1 MITFTSVQ
9 LLERA
14 RNFYELYYKENRL
27 SGFEQRMEEIR
38 SEIEH
43 TGTYV
48 QRTKELEYGARV
60 AWRNSNRCIGR
71 LFWKSLKIRD
81 LRHLDT
87 EQEIFDAVVGHLH
100 LAGNGGKIKSLISIF
115 RPFAPSDPNGIQ
127 IWNAKLIHYAGY
139 PQADGSCI
147 GDPSEIGFTKICQAL
162 GWRGKGTAFDVLPL
176 VIQKVGKDPVFFELP
191 ESAVLEVKITH
202 PGLPWLEGLGIKWYA
217 VPAISDM
224 VLEIGGVIYPCAPFN
239 GWYMLSEI
247 ACRNLADEQ
256 RYHLLPVIAAH
267 LGLDTGTKDQLWKDR
282 CLLELNTAVQYSFSQ
297 QGITLVDHHT
307 ASGQFL
313 QFCALESRA
322 GREVQADWAW
332 IVPPMSASTLG
343 VFHREWTNEVKTPA
357 FFYRDAPY
365 HPAQGVRQKCPFH
378 VHSLMPGTSA

>member
-1 MITFTSVQ
+1 MITLTSVQ
-9 LLERA
+9 LLDRA
-14 RNFYELYYKENRL
+14 RNFYALYYKENSL
-27 SGFEQRMEEIR
+27 SGFEQRMEEIKE
-38 SEIEH
+38 EITH

-48 QRTKELEYGARV
+48 QHTKELEYGARV

-71 LFWKSLKIRD
+71 LFWKSLKVKD

-87 EQEIFDAVVGHLH
+87 EREVFDAVVGHLS
-100 LAGNGGKIKSLISIF
+100 LAGNGGKIKSVISIF
-115 RPFAPSDPNGIQ
+115 RPFTPLDSSGIQ
-127 IWNAKLIHYAGY
+127 IWNAKLVHYAGY

-147 GDPSEIGFTKICQAL
+147 GDPSEIAFTRICQSL
-162 GWRGKGTAFDVLPL
+162 GWQGQGTAFDVLPV
-176 VIQKVGKDPVFFELP
+176 VIQKSGKPPMFFELP
-191 ESAVLEVKITH
+191 SSAVLEVKITH
-202 PGLPWLEGLGIKWYA
+202 PGLPWFEGLGIKWYA

-224 VLEIGGVIYPCAPFN
+224 VLEIGGIIYPCAPFN

-256 RYHLLPVIAAH
+256 RYHLLPVIAEH
-267 LGLDTGTKDQLWKDR
+267 LGLDTGTKDQLWTDR
-282 CLLELNTAVQYSFSQ
+282 CNTAVEYSFSNE
-297 QGITLVDHHT
+297 GITLVDHQT

-313 QFCALESRA
+313 QFCALESKA

-343 VFHREWTNEVKTPA
+343 VFHRDWPNEVKTPA

-365 HPAQGVRQKCPFH
+365 HPETGVQKKCPFH
-378 VHSLMPGTSA
+378 VHSLTGSTSA

>member
-1 MITFTSVQ
+1 MITLTSVQ
-9 LLERA
+9 LLDRA
-14 RNFYELYYKENRL
+14 RNFYVLYYKENSL
-27 SGFEQRMEEIR
+27 SGFEERMEEIKE
-38 SEIEH
+38 EITH

-48 QRTKELEYGARV
+48 QHTKELEYGARV

-71 LFWKSLKIRD
+71 LFWKSLKVKD

-87 EQEIFDAVVGHLH
+87 EQEVFDAVAGHLS
-100 LAGNGGKIKSLISIF
+100 LAGNGGKIKSVISIF
-115 RPFAPSDPNGIQ
+115 RPFTPLDSSGIQ
-127 IWNAKLIHYAGY
+127 IWNAKLVHYAGY

-147 GDPSEIGFTKICQAL
+147 GDPSEIAFTRICQSL
-162 GWRGKGTAFDVLPL
+162 GWRGRGTAFDVLPV
-176 VIQKVGKDPVFFELP
+176 VIQKSGKPPMFFELP
-191 ESAVLEVKITH
+191 PSAVLEVKITH
-202 PGLPWLEGLGIKWYA
+202 PVLPWFEDLGIKWYA

-224 VLEIGGVIYPCAPFN
+224 VLEIGGIIYPCAPFN

-247 ACRNLADEQ
+247 ACRNLADEH
-256 RYHLLPVIAAH
+256 RYHLLPVIAEH

-282 CLLELNTAVQYSFSQ
+282 CLLELNTAVQYSFSN

-313 QFCALESRA
+313 QFCALESKA

-343 VFHREWTNEVKTPA
+343 VFHRDWPNEVKTPA

-365 HPAQGVRQKCPFH
+365 HPEAGVQKKCPFH
-378 VHSLMPGTSA
+378 IHSLTGNTSV